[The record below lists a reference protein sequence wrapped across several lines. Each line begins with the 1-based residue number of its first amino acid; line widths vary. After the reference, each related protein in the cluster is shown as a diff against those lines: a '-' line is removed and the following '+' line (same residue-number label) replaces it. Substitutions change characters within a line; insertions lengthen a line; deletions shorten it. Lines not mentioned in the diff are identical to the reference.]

1 MTEQQLHVRL
11 NEGRLSKD
19 KIDGLVNELTHWPE
33 LTGSLIQFVFEEDK
47 SDSFN
52 GSWVLDHLM
61 RKKLVYILP
70 HMDLFTQGLQSMTSE
85 SCIRPMAHI
94 CQMVT
99 EAYFKNKDRAFREH
113 VSEEQLDRILTS
125 CFDWLIGEHKI
136 AAKVFSMTSLF
147 YLGQKFEWVHPE
159 LKLVL
164 QDTIGEGTAG
174 YKNRAKKTLDK
185 LVAMGH

>member
-11 NEGRLSKD
+11 NEGRLSKE

-52 GSWVLDHLM
+52 ASWVLDHLI

-70 HMDLFTQGLQSMTSE
+70 HMELFTQGLQTMTSE

-94 CQMVT
+94 CEMVT
-99 EAYFKNKDRAFREH
+99 EAYFIKKDETFKQNTT
-113 VSEEQLDRILTS
+113 SEQLERIMTI
-125 CFDWLIGEHKI
+125 CFDWLIGNHKV
-136 AAKVFSMTSLF
+136 ATKVFAMTSLY
-147 YLGQKFEWVHPE
+147 YLGFQFDWVHPE
-159 LKLVL
+159 LKMVL
-164 QDTIGEGTAG
+164 EDTIAEGTSG

-185 LVAMGH
+185 LIILGH